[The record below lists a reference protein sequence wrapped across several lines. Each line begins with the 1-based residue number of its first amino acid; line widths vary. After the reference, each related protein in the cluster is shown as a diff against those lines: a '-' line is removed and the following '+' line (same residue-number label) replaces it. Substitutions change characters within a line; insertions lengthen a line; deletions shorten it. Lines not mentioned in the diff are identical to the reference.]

1 MLKIKFKLILVGLIL
16 FSTGH
21 LSAQDWGFKAG
32 MNLSTIRTS
41 YEDLKSASRPGWHAG
56 VFSSV
61 GDDAWQFQ
69 IEGML
74 SCLGAKVETSSE
86 VTTSRVLYIQIPLF
100 VKYAV
105 NDWLNFQLG
114 MYTGFRIHGSRK
126 LTVTASNTTE
136 KSNIT
141 DQVAFFDYG
150 PVGGVGFKPFDQWGF
165 EVKYNY
171 GIPNFNANS
180 NVNEKLYNQFWQISA
195 LFYMK

>member
-1 MLKIKFKLILVGLIL
+1 MLKINFKLIIISLIL

-21 LSAQDWGFKAG
+21 VSAQNWGFKAG

-41 YEDLKSASRPGWHAG
+41 NAVLSNSSRPGWHAG
-56 VFSSV
+56 VFNSV

-74 SCLGAKVETSSE
+74 SCLGAKIETSSE
-86 VTTSRVLYIQIPLF
+86 VSTSRVLYIQIPLF
-100 VKYAV
+100 VKYAA

-114 MYTGFRIHGSRK
+114 MYTGFRLYGSRK
-126 LTVTASNTTE
+126 LTDNTSNTTE

-150 PVGGVGFKPFDQWGF
+150 PVVGVGFKPFDRWGF

-171 GIPNFNANS
+171 GIPNFNANT
-180 NVNEKLYNQFWQISA
+180 NVNQKMYNQFWQISA
-195 LFYMK
+195 LFYMQ